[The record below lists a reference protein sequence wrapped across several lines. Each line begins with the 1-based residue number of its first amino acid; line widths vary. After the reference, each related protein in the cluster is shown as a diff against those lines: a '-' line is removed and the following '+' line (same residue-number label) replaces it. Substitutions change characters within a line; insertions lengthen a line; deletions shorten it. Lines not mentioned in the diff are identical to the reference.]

1 MSQLLTGKTIG
12 SGTVSSPQSFQKAE
26 VIPNK
31 VDKDGHHYLK
41 VLLLSNK
48 KTKNNWI
55 APYKN
60 IGELPKKVL
69 DSFLNV
75 PTISK
80 HDHEFYDQ
88 LDETMKKDGLGTEER
103 YQELLKQCNEIKDGY
118 VDFLFLDNPNATA
131 LYGQKKVTD
140 PEENKYIEEHGVPSK
155 IFTSPALS
163 GTYDIL
169 EDGTKVYRVDTIR
182 AFHLAGVPIPA
193 FDEDEAMVKGVCK
206 NGNSESCRDYLQYA
220 GVDQV
225 QAPTENVN

>member
-1 MSQLLTGKTIG
+1 MSELELKPSISWSKISNDNTFKF
-12 SGTVSSPQSFQKAE
+12 SEPSFQKSE

-60 IGELPKKVL
+60 IGELPKEVL

-75 PTISK
+75 PTIPK

-103 YQELLKQCNEIKDGY
+103 YQ
-118 VDFLFLDNPNATA
+118 
-131 LYGQKKVTD
+131 
-140 PEENKYIEEHGVPSK
+140 
-155 IFTSPALS
+155 
-163 GTYDIL
+163 
-169 EDGTKVYRVDTIR
+169 
-182 AFHLAGVPIPA
+182 
-193 FDEDEAMVKGVCK
+193 
-206 NGNSESCRDYLQYA
+206 
-220 GVDQV
+220 
-225 QAPTENVN
+225 